1 MKRPLSKRF
10 SFLLAAALV
19 VEMLAVPASVGAAD
33 AAQAIIAGAPAGGP
47 TVDLLIGARP
57 GRGAGVAALTARF
70 GTRDKGSVR
79 GLQVRRLRI
88 PAAEVAALERTLA
101 ADPSVA
107 YVEVDGTVKAAVVP
121 NDPYYTQGLD
131 WGLPL
136 IGAPAAWDT
145 STGAAGPIIAVIDT
159 GVDATHPDLGGRVL
173 PGIDLVNNDMDA
185 SDDHGHGTHVAGI
198 IAATGNN
205 GLGGAGVCWGCR
217 ILPVKALDASGSGSY
232 SVLASAITWA
242 ADHGARII
250 NMSLGGYTTST
261 TLNAAVSY
269 AQSRGIVVVAAAG
282 NDGVTTRFY
291 PAAFAGVVAVGASTA
306 DAALIGF
313 SNRGTDWVDV
323 AAGAC
328 SMSTTPGATYTNM
341 CGTSMATPFVSGS
354 LGLLL
359 AADPNATATEAL
371 AAIESSAGP
380 QLTDTTAFGLVHL
393 DAALTA
399 LLAVPRPTATP
410 TVAPTATPSPD
421 PTATPDPNATP
432 PPEPTPTPTT
442 VPTPTPTTGPAP
454 VAAPA
459 FVTRSASLTRV
470 PRALVVLTRAG
481 TSLLTLANPR
491 RAYLVL
497 TLKRGGILVWRR
509 TTRASAIH
517 WTIYVRTATY
527 TLTVSRPGSHVA
539 TGTVFFR
546 YRPR

>member
-10 SFLLAAALV
+10 SFLLTAALV
-19 VEMLAVPASVGAAD
+19 VEMLAVPARVGAAD
-33 AAQAIIAGAPAGGP
+33 AAQAIIAGAPAAGP

-79 GLQVRRLRI
+79 GLQVRRLRV
-88 PAAEVAALERTLA
+88 PATDVVALERTLA

-107 YVEVDGTVKAAVVP
+107 YVEVDGTVKATVVP

-145 STGAAGPIIAVIDT
+145 STGASGPIIAVIDT

-173 PGIDLVNNDMDA
+173 PGIDLVNNDSDA

-217 ILPVKALDASGSGSY
+217 ILPVKALDASGSGTY

-261 TLNAAVSY
+261 TLNAAVVY

-328 SMSTTPGATYTNM
+328 SMS
-341 CGTSMATPFVSGS
+341 
-354 LGLLL
+354 
-359 AADPNATATEAL
+359 
-371 AAIESSAGP
+371 
-380 QLTDTTAFGLVHL
+380 
-393 DAALTA
+393 
-399 LLAVPRPTATP
+399 
-410 TVAPTATPSPD
+410 
-421 PTATPDPNATP
+421 
-432 PPEPTPTPTT
+432 
-442 VPTPTPTTGPAP
+442 
-454 VAAPA
+454 
-459 FVTRSASLTRV
+459 
-470 PRALVVLTRAG
+470 
-481 TSLLTLANPR
+481 
-491 RAYLVL
+491 
-497 TLKRGGILVWRR
+497 
-509 TTRASAIH
+509 
-517 WTIYVRTATY
+517 
-527 TLTVSRPGSHVA
+527 
-539 TGTVFFR
+539 
-546 YRPR
+546 